1 MSTRTGVLPRV
12 IGPPITDAVAWLTVY
27 IALLLFIPS
36 RLVFAPLA
44 SAGAPSMIFGL
55 GSLVLWIFFRVGA
68 ARAARFDLQPI
79 RVALGIFVLTVGV
92 SYLLA
97 MSRPMSPDE
106 LSPGDVALLAVG
118 SWSGTLL
125 LAHDTIFDRRR
136 LDELIWRFTVC
147 GGIIGLLGIFQVLT
161 RRLWIDLIAI
171 PGLTASRD
179 ALSFGRDAFP
189 RPSGTATHPI
199 EYGAVITMLLPLA
212 LHVGFYHTH
221 RRLVV
226 RWLPALALAAVIP
239 LTSSRSAYLGAA
251 IGVAICLIGWHR
263 ERRLRIIGLGVA
275 GLLAMAVVTPNLFRS
290 ILGLFTG
297 LSNDPSI
304 TSRTNSF
311 DLAFEFVENN
321 PLFGRGLGTFLPK
334 YRIFDNQYL
343 LLLVTI
349 GLVGTAAFLAL
360 GLVAAGALLRLRA
373 SLHDEGSRDLALAM
387 IAAIVTGFA
396 CLVMF
401 DAFNFPMTMGTLF
414 LLLGLAGAL
423 RRIELQKAG
432 LEALLR

>member
-12 IGPPITDAVAWLTVY
+12 TGPPITDAVAWLTVY

-36 RLVFAPLA
+36 RLIFAPLA

-79 RVALGIFVLTVGV
+79 RVALGIFVLAAGI

-136 LDELIWRFTVC
+136 LDELIWRLAVC

-212 LHVGFYHTH
+212 LHVGFFHTH
-221 RRLVV
+221 RHVVV

-239 LTSSRSAYLGAA
+239 LTSSRSAYLGAV
-251 IGVAICLIGWHR
+251 IGVAICLIGWNR

-290 ILGLFTG
+290 IIELFTG

-311 DLAFEFVENN
+311 DLAFEFVEKN

-360 GLVAAGALLRLRA
+360 GLVAAGALLRLRS

-387 IAAIVTGFA
+387 IAAIITGFA

>member
-1 MSTRTGVLPRV
+1 MTAGTAVPRRV

-27 IALLLFIPS
+27 VALLLFIPS
-36 RLVFAPLA
+36 RLVVAPLA
-44 SAGAPSMIFGL
+44 SAGAPSMLFGL
-55 GSLVLWIFFRVGA
+55 GSLVLWILFRVGA
-68 ARAARFDLQPI
+68 ARAPRMDLQPI
-79 RVALGIFVLTVGV
+79 RIALGAFVLAVGI
-92 SYLLA
+92 SYLSA

-106 LSPGDVALLAVG
+106 LSPGDVALLAIG

-136 LDELIWRFTVC
+136 LDELVWRLTLC
-147 GGIIGLLGIFQVLT
+147 GGIIGVLGIFQVLT
-161 RRLWIDLIAI
+161 RRLWVDLIAI
-171 PGLTASRD
+171 PGLTESRETN
-179 ALSFGRDAFP
+179 SFARDAFL
-189 RPSGTATHPI
+189 RPAGTATHPI
-199 EYGAVITMLLPLA
+199 EYGVVITMLLPLA
-212 LHVGFYHTH
+212 LHVGFCHTH
-221 RRLVV
+221 RGAIV
-226 RWLPALALAAVIP
+226 RWFPAIALAAVIP

-251 IGVAICLIGWHR
+251 IALAICLVGWNR
-263 ERRLRIIGLGVA
+263 ERRLRIIALGVA
-275 GLLAMAVVTPNLFRS
+275 GLAAMTVLTPSLLRS

-304 TSRTNSF
+304 TSRTDSF
-311 DLAFEFVENN
+311 DLAFEFVAKH

-349 GLVGTAAFLAL
+349 GLVGTAAFLCL
-360 GLVAAGALLRLRA
+360 GLVAAGALMRLRYT
-373 SLHDEGSRDLALAM
+373 LHDDASRDLALAM
-387 IAAIVTGFA
+387 VAAIVTGFS

-423 RRIELQKAG
+423 RRIEIQKAG
-432 LEALLR
+432 WEALLR